1 MSLINATKSY
11 ADQMEAIGIVKEMM
25 SKEPSENLHRLAY
38 LLHQM
43 VFRINHL
50 EYEIDDIRY
59 VNEMLIEKK
68 NKEILKLIDRA
79 NGYKEEISR
88 VRRRPSGDS
97 SSGEQKGNPR
107 F

>member
-1 MSLINATKSY
+1 MDLNDSIKSY

-25 SKEPSENLHRLAY
+25 STESSENLHRLAY
-38 LLHQM
+38 LLQQM
-43 VFRINHL
+43 AFRINHL
-50 EYEIDDIRY
+50 EYEIDDIKY

-88 VRRRPSGDS
+88 VRRRRDDATNSGK
-97 SSGEQKGNPR
+97 QKSNPR

>member
-50 EYEIDDIRY
+50 EYEIDDIKY

-88 VRRRPSGDS
+88 VRRRDDAA
-97 SSGEQKGNPR
+97 SSGKQKGNPR

>member
-1 MSLINATKSY
+1 MNLIDSTKSY
-11 ADQMEAIGIVKEMM
+11 SDQMEAIGIVKEMM

-38 LLHQM
+38 LLNQM

-88 VRRRPSGDS
+88 VRRRGDATD
-97 SSGEQKGNPR
+97 GEQKGHPR